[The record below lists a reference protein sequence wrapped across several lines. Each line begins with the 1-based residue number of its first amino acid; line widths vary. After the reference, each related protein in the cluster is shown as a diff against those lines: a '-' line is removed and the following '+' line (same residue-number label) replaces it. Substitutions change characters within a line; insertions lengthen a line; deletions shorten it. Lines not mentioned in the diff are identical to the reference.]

1 MVLQYINKAGYSR
14 TVTTGASNAVNLIT
28 LILMMG
34 YSIIEIKDI
43 K

>member
-1 MVLQYINKAGYSR
+1 MVLQYINKAGYTR
-14 TVTTGASNAVNLIT
+14 TVTTGASNAANLIT

-34 YSIIEIKDI
+34 CAITEIKDI

>member
-1 MVLQYINKAGYSR
+1 MVLQYINKAGHTR
-14 TVTTGASNAVNLIT
+14 TVTTGASNAANLIT

-34 YSIIEIKDI
+34 CSITEIKDI